1 MVFTKG
7 EAMSIMAQ
15 HIEIDGKPFVI
26 LPAGDFENLC
36 GRAGEAIALDESDL
50 PPLPKP
56 DKKGRF
62 PAEEYARISLARDI
76 IRERKVA
83 NLTQT
88 KLAKL
93 SGIRQETLSRIES
106 GRHKASMKTIEKIES
121 VLKKA
126 LLRRKGE

>member
-1 MVFTKG
+1 
-7 EAMSIMAQ
+7 MSIVTQ
-15 HIEIDGKPFVI
+15 HIEIEGKQYVI
-26 LPAGDFENLC
+26 LPASDYENLC
-36 GRAGEAIALDESDL
+36 GRAGEAIALDDSDL

-62 PAEEYARISLARDI
+62 PAVEYARISLARDI
-76 IRERKVA
+76 IRDRKTA

-88 KLAKL
+88 RLAKL

-106 GRHKASMKTIEKIES
+106 GQQNPAVKTIEKIDK

-126 LLRRKGE
+126 ILNRKG

>member
-1 MVFTKG
+1 MPIVT
-7 EAMSIMAQ
+7 Q
-15 HIEIDGKPFVI
+15 HIEIEGKQYVI
-26 LPAGDFENLC
+26 LPASDYEDLC
-36 GRAGEAIALDESDL
+36 GRAGEVIALDDSGL

-62 PAEEYARISLARDI
+62 PAVEYARISLARDI
-76 IRERKVA
+76 IRDRKAA

-88 KLAKL
+88 KLAEL

-106 GRHKASMKTIEKIES
+106 GQQQPAVKTIERIEK

-126 LLRRKGE
+126 IHNRKGK